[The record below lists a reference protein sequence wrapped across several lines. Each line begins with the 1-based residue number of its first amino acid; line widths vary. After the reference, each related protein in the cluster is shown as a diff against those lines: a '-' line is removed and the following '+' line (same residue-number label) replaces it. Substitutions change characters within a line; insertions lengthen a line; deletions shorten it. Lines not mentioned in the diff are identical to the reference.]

1 MSLLVTLIFPVQAFK
16 LLVSQICNHFSLLLF
31 WNMYHPTQSVWLWAV
46 YKIIK
51 QQMQKKTTHTIKNQL
66 KQYMAPRNISAHF
79 DQKGWGNNQV
89 LIAFPKAGRFKVNDT
104 GCPHLH
110 NYPNW
115 AWDFCCRSVQ
125 SLSMLPHDLTW
136 FQNRFCNGYK
146 VNHCGYY
153 SG

>member
-89 LIAFPKAGRFKVNDT
+89 LIAFPKAAGSRLMTQVVLT
-104 GCPHLH
+104 YITTPIEPGI
-110 NYPNW
+110 
-115 AWDFCCRSVQ
+115 SVVGQ
-125 SLSMLPHDLTW
+125 CSH
-136 FQNRFCNGYK
+136 
-146 VNHCGYY
+146 
-153 SG
+153 